1 MKTCLSWAVPV
12 LCLAAA
18 AYCEAA
24 NVAPVALDCGALGYS
39 AVTNIDRRVE
49 IATPGFSILPPQGE
63 HWCYR
68 LTASQGIS
76 FFKIP
81 KFEKSFEQPPS
92 REEVAALRMFSAI
105 AISLKGFR
113 DLKTNVQSPEELKSS
128 VNLMIDEHLFSQI
141 VDGVKSAE
149 HRFRLLDSRV
159 VMDNS
164 SGASCARFDA
174 KIEERGSVQA
184 PGLVFLLNFTDN
196 VVCRHPTTSD
206 IDVIWVGFIERYTE
220 GDKPISDTLKEEY
233 EPFVQ
238 SLQFMPP
245 R

>member
-12 LCLAAA
+12 LCLATA

-24 NVAPVALDCGALGYS
+24 NVAPITLDCGALRFS

-68 LTASQGIS
+68 LMASQGIS

-81 KFEKSFEQPPS
+81 KIEKAFERPPS

-105 AISLKGFR
+105 AISLKGIRNF
-113 DLKTNVQSPEELKSS
+113 KTNMQSPEELKSS
-128 VNLMIDEHLFSQI
+128 VNLMIDERLFSQI
-141 VDGVKSAE
+141 MDGVESAE
-149 HRFRLLDSRV
+149 HRFRLLDSKV

-164 SGASCARFDA
+164 SEASCARFDA
-174 KIEERGSVQA
+174 KFEERGSVQA
-184 PGLVFLLNFTDN
+184 PGVVFLLNFTGN
-196 VVCRHPTTSD
+196 VVCRHPTASD
-206 IDVIWVGFIERYTE
+206 LNLIWVGFIERYIE
-220 GDKPISDTLKEEY
+220 GDHPAMDTLKEEY

-238 SLQFMPP
+238 SLQFMLP